1 MHFVKK
7 RKREKK
13 NRGVIFQSS
22 LGAEESER
30 VFRTKDLKSA
40 SRVLPTGTSLCLMG
54 QIHKPLKH

>member
-1 MHFVKK
+1 MKK
-7 RKREKK
+7 T
-13 NRGVIFQSS
+13 RGVIFQSS